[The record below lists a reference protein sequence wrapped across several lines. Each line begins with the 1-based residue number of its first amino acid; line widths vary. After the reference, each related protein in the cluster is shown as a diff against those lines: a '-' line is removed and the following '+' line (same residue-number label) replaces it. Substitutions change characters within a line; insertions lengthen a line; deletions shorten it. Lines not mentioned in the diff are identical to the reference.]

1 MDQEAIKNA
10 EAKIAEVQSA
20 LDNAQRVLQ
29 AVERAQETAQKSAGV
44 MRTVAL
50 AGIGGL
56 VLVTLVL
63 VFWRRRH

>member
-29 AVERAQETAQKSAGV
+29 AAERAQETAQKSADV

-50 AGIGGL
+50 AAIGGL
-56 VLVTLVL
+56 VLIAL
-63 VFWRRRH
+63 VFGIRRRHR